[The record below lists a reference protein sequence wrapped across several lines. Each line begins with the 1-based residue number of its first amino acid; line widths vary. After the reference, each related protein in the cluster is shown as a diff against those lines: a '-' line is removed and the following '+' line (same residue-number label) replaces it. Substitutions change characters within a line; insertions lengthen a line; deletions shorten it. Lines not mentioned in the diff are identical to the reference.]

1 MSNGIIYV
9 ICEDKDLLYE
19 EAPQAYKNIDAVI
32 ADLIG
37 ADLIEVVATLKPVIT
52 YKMRKN

>member
-1 MSNGIIYV
+1 MDN
-9 ICEDKDLLYE
+9 DLLYE

-37 ADLIEVVATLKPVIT
+37 ADLIEVVAALKPMIT
-52 YKMRKN
+52 YKIRIWR